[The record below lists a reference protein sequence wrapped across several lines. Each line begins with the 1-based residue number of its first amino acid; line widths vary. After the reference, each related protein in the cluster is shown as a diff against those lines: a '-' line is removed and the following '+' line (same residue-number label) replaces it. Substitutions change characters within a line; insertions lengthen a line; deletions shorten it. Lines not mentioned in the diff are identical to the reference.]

1 MTNIKLRDGEVTL
14 YHRTDSKN
22 WQVEIRLPDG
32 GRQTASLRTA
42 NEQIAKERAIKIHDE
57 IYFRHRMG
65 LSSQTV
71 TFSEAAD
78 AWIKELRAAVRAGA
92 RKERTVIDYEPVAE
106 RYLKPFFGSR
116 PIDCIKAADIAQ
128 YRSWRRDYWVTGPG
142 SKEGEYEYDRNGQ
155 TIKRKMAHK
164 AKAPS
169 PQTINGENVVL
180 RGIFKFA
187 CEREWMNLTQVP
199 KVANVKLTKRET
211 KERAYPPF
219 AQHEYVQ
226 LRRFMTAW
234 VKDDRIG
241 ERERWRREAIQ
252 DFFLIMYNSGLRE
265 HELFKRDEK
274 SKVMRGLR
282 WKDVEFFVSK
292 GGTEMVELFVQGKT
306 GSRHMVPLRTVRY
319 VLERRKL
326 RCPNAG
332 PEDYVMAL
340 PDGSMFNTFDSGLAG
355 VLTQAGLRKDPKT
368 GRNRGIYSCRHS
380 YATRQV
386 QDDRNAQELAEN
398 MGTSTA
404 MLNRSYYHFNA
415 RASAD
420 SLAGEP
426 VRRKKQIG

>member
-1 MTNIKLRDGEVTL
+1 MTNIKLRDGDVTL

-42 NEQIAKERAIKIHDE
+42 NEQVAKERAIKMFED
-57 IYFRHRMG
+57 IYARHRYG
-65 LSSQTV
+65 LTAKVVS
-71 TFSEAAD
+71 FSEAAD
-78 AWIKELRAAVRAGA
+78 AWIKELRAEVRAGT
-92 RKERTVIDYEPVAE
+92 RKERTVIDYEPVVE
-106 RYLKPFFGSR
+106 RYLKPYFGNK
-116 PIDCIKAADIAQ
+116 PIDTIKPSDIAQ

-142 SKEGEYEYDRNGQ
+142 SKESEYEYDRNGQ

-187 CEREWMNLTQVP
+187 CDREWMNASQVP
-199 KVANVKLTKRET
+199 KVTNVKLTKREAR
-211 KERAYPPF
+211 ERAYPHF
-219 AQHEYVQ
+219 SRDEYVK
-226 LRRFMTAW
+226 LRHFLTKW
-234 VKDDRIG
+234 VKDGRIG

-252 DFFLIMYNSGLRE
+252 DFLLIMFNSGLRE

-274 SKVMRGLR
+274 TKVMRGLR
-282 WKDVEFFVSK
+282 WKDVEFFTSK
-292 GGTEMVELFVQGKT
+292 GGSELVELYVEGKT
-306 GSRHMVPLRTVRY
+306 GSRYMVPLRAVRY

-332 PEDYVMAL
+332 PDDYVMAL
-340 PDGSMFNTFDSGLAG
+340 PDGTLFNTFDSGVARA
-355 VLTQAGLRKDPKT
+355 LTLAGLRKDPKT

-386 QDDRNAQELAEN
+386 QDDVNPQELSEN
-398 MGTSTA
+398 MGTSVA
-404 MLNRSYYHFNA
+404 MLNRSYFHFNA
-415 RASAD
+415 REAAD
-420 SLAGEP
+420 RLTKS
-426 VRRKKQIG
+426 RNSK

>member
-1 MTNIKLRDGEVTL
+1 MTSMKLRDGEVTL
-14 YHRTDSKN
+14 FHRTDSKN
-22 WQVEIRLPDG
+22 WQAEIRLPDG
-32 GRQTASLRTA
+32 GRQTVSLRTA
-42 NEQIAKERAIKIHDE
+42 NEEIAKERAIKMHDE
-57 IYFRHRMG
+57 IYFRHKMG

-78 AWIKELRAAVRAGA
+78 AWTKELRAEVRAGT

-106 RYLKPFFGSR
+106 RYLKPFFGTK

-187 CEREWMNLTQVP
+187 CDREWMNAAQVP
-199 KVANVKLTKRET
+199 KVANVKLTKREAR
-211 KERAYPPF
+211 ERAYPHF
-219 AQHEYVQ
+219 RREEYVQ
-226 LRRFMTAW
+226 LRHFLTKW
-234 VKDDRIG
+234 VKDERIG
-241 ERERWRREAIQ
+241 QKERWRREAIQ
-252 DFFLIMYNSGLRE
+252 DFLLIMFNSGLRE

-274 SKVMRGLR
+274 TKVMRGLR
-282 WKDVEFFVSK
+282 WKDVEFFTSK
-292 GGTEMVELFVQGKT
+292 GGSELVELYVEGKT
-306 GSRHMVPLRTVRY
+306 GSRFMVPLRAVRY
-319 VLERRKL
+319 VLERRKQ

-332 PEDYVMAL
+332 PDDYVMAL
-340 PDGSMFNTFDSGLAG
+340 PDGTLFNTFDSGVARA
-355 VLTQAGLRKDPKT
+355 LTLAGLRKDPKT

-386 QDDRNAQELAEN
+386 QDDVNPQELSEN
-398 MGTSTA
+398 MGTSVA
-404 MLNRSYYHFNA
+404 MLNRSYFHFNA
-415 RASAD
+415 REAAD
-420 SLAGEP
+420 RLTRSKS
-426 VRRKKQIG
+426 RK